1 MEPVP
6 TIRQVVLGAPVSI
19 VLKVDQ
25 PTGNEVQGFVA
36 EILTRGDHPRGIKVR
51 LQDGR
56 VGRVQRMVSEET
68 AKRGS
73 ERLSELGRNGGLGM
87 ESNVGIQPTSTPS
100 TAPVGGFTGRRYGD
114 YRIDAPDEP
123 ASTGLSLSD
132 YVVTKTKRKGQQK
145 SQIVPDSNEDDHIS
159 VKGGAARVASDST
172 IDTAICPVCGEFE
185 GDEDA
190 VAHHVN
196 MHFD

>member
-1 MEPVP
+1 MKTVP

-25 PTGNEVQGFVA
+25 PTGNEVQGIVA
-36 EILTRGDHPRGIKVR
+36 ELLTRGDHPRGIKVR

-68 AKRGS
+68 ARLGS
-73 ERLSELGRNGGLGM
+73 EGLSGLGRNGELGM
-87 ESNVGIQPTSTPS
+87 ESNVGIQVKSTTA

-114 YRIDAPDEP
+114 YRIDEPDEP

-132 YVVTKTKRKGQQK
+132 YVVTKTKRKGRQK
-145 SQIVPDSNEDDHIS
+145 NQNVPDSNEDGHEEDGTAS
-159 VKGGAARVASDST
+159 VPSNSA
-172 IDTAICPVCGEFE
+172 INTAKCPVCGEFE
-185 GDEDA
+185 GDEVA

-196 MHFD
+196 THFD